1 MKTTLQK
8 LVSLVVALVCVI
20 NISVFAANGDK
31 VYVTET
37 GKKFHKRNCSAAT
50 GKTGIEK
57 AQAVKDGYTA
67 CSKCFDVKDEAKD
80 AKKDATKKDT
90 KEVKKEKTTTKKA
103 A

>member
-31 VYVTET
+31 VYITET
-37 GKKFHKRNCSAAT
+37 GKKFHKRNCSSAT

-57 AQAVKDGYTA
+57 AQAQKDGYTA

-80 AKKDATKKDT
+80 TKEIKKDAPKK
-90 KEVKKEKTTTKKA
+90 EIKKEKTTAKKA